1 MESKIINTEK
11 QNQNQLALIKKDVVD
26 TVTNKVREFT
36 TAGELHFPANYS
48 VENAMKSAWL
58 ILQETKAKTPD
69 KQEVPALS
77 YCTRDSIANALLSM
91 AVQGLNPAKKQ
102 CYFIAY
108 GNQLVCQRS
117 YFGNIY
123 LAKLADPEIE
133 DIVGTTV
140 YEGDEFEYYIYR
152 GKTFIRKHVQQL
164 WNVDKRKIVA
174 AYATVLRKDRDEAKE
189 YSDIMTME
197 QIKQAWKQSKMYPI
211 DDRGNIKT
219 GSTHD
224 KFTAD
229 MAEKTVINGICK
241 QIINTSTDSLPGA
254 GDVPQNR
261 GRHRHGG
268 GQRDHRPERQPGDH
282 RRDSNAGFT
291 PGAGHG
297 PRGGYRHRRGAGRER
312 RGRFLTPKAA
322 RAGQP
327 PGWLSCPK
335 NLI

>member
-108 GNQLVCQRS
+108 GNQLVCQRY

-123 LAKLADPEIE
+123 LAKLADPQIE

-140 YEGDEFEYYIYR
+140 YDGDEFEYYIYR

-164 WNVDKRKIVA
+164 GNVDKRKIVA
-174 AYATVLRKDRDEAKE
+174 AYATVLRKDGDESKE

-197 QIKQAWKQSKMYPI
+197 QIKQAWKQSRQYPI

-241 QIINTSTDSLPGA
+241 QIINTSTDSYLVLETYRKTEDA
-254 GDVPQNR
+254 IVTAEANETIAQNANREIIDV
-261 GRHRHGG
+261 
-268 GQRDHRPERQPGDH
+268 
-282 RRDSNAGFT
+282 T
-291 PGAGHG
+291 PTQGS
-297 PRGGYRHRRGAGRER
+297 
-312 RGRFLTPKAA
+312 L
-322 RAGQP
+322 RAPDTAPVVDTATGEV
-327 PGWLSCPK
+327 LDESEEADF
-335 NLI
+335 

>member
-1 MESKIINTEK
+1 MEKK
-11 QNQNQLALIKKDVVD
+11 QEITMENQAQNQLALIKKDVVD

-58 ILQETKAKTPD
+58 ILQETKAKTQD

-152 GKTFIRKHVQQL
+152 GKTFIRKHVQSL
-164 WNVDKRKIVA
+164 GNVDKKKIVA
-174 AYATVLRKDRDEAKE
+174 AYATVLRKDGDEAKE

-241 QIINTSTDSLPGA
+241 QIINTSTDSYLVLETYRKTEDA
-254 GDVPQNR
+254 IVTAEASETIAQHANREIIDVTPTEEIPNHAPQMKVDQST
-261 GRHRHGG
+261 G
-268 GQRDHRPERQPGDH
+268 EV
-282 RRDSNAGFT
+282 
-291 PGAGHG
+291 
-297 PRGGYRHRRGAGRER
+297 
-312 RGRFLTPKAA
+312 LTGNEEADF
-322 RAGQP
+322 
-327 PGWLSCPK
+327 
-335 NLI
+335 

>member
-1 MESKIINTEK
+1 MEKNQEIAMENQT
-11 QNQNQLALIKKDVVD
+11 QNQLALIKKDVVD
-26 TVTNKVREFT
+26 TVTSKVREFT
-36 TAGELHFPANYS
+36 SAGELHFPANYS

-69 KQEVPALS
+69 KKEVPALS

-152 GKTFIRKHVQQL
+152 GKTFIRKHVQSL
-164 WNVDKRKIVA
+164 GNVDKKKIVA
-174 AYATVLRKDRDEAKE
+174 AYATVLRKDGNEAKE

-241 QIINTSTDSLPGA
+241 QIINTSTDSYLVLETYRKTEDA
-254 GDVPQNR
+254 IVTAEASETIAQHANREIIDVTPTEETPNHAPQMKVDQST
-261 GRHRHGG
+261 GEALEGTG
-268 GQRDHRPERQPGDH
+268 EPT
-282 RRDSNAGFT
+282 F
-291 PGAGHG
+291 
-297 PRGGYRHRRGAGRER
+297 
-312 RGRFLTPKAA
+312 
-322 RAGQP
+322 
-327 PGWLSCPK
+327 
-335 NLI
+335 